1 MRKHLHLS
9 RRQFL
14 AVAAAGV
21 APYVL
26 PASALGKEGAAAPS
40 DRIVFGSIGVGG
52 RGRIDTRIFT
62 AFAES
67 QMLAVC
73 DVDTGRLAR
82 ARKTVDDYYAAKR
95 PGVGPCA
102 AYGDFRRVLD
112 RKDIDA
118 VTSAAPDHWHAVM
131 SIWAAQ
137 AGKEIYCEKPVSVT
151 IGEGRKVADTMRR
164 LGRVY
169 QSGTQR
175 RSRAHWR
182 SACELVRNHRLGKLV
197 RIVELLGRGPTCGP
211 QPNPPVPKGFD
222 YDMWLGPAPWAPY
235 TPKRCHGSFRW
246 LLDYSGGKITD
257 QGAHFLDIAQWAN
270 DTEHTGPI
278 EIDGHGTF
286 PDEGLYD
293 TPITYD
299 VTCTYANGVKLEVR
313 DPLYRG
319 DWAVR
324 FEGTDGWLL
333 ATRNHL
339 FASDPEVKEPLGGNA
354 IRLQRSDHHQ
364 QNFLDAVRTGSQQ
377 IAPPEIA
384 HRSASVCHLCVLSLR
399 LGRKLQWDPATERF
413 IGDDAANR
421 MLERPKREP
430 WTI

>member
-1 MRKHLHLS
+1 M
-9 RRQFL
+9 
-14 AVAAAGV
+14 
-21 APYVL
+21 APYVVHSSVRG
-26 PASALGKEGAAAPS
+26 AEGTAPPS
-40 DRIVFGSIGVGG
+40 DRVVFGSIGIGG

-67 QMLAVC
+67 HMAAVC
-73 DVDTGRLAR
+73 DVDAGRLGR
-82 ARKTVDDYYAAKR
+82 AKASVDAYYAAHR
-95 PGVGPCA
+95 RGAGGCA
-102 AYGDFRRVLD
+102 AYGDFRRVLE

-118 VTSAAPDHWHAVM
+118 VAIATPDHWHAVL

-137 AGKEIYCEKPVSVT
+137 AGKDVYCEKPISVT

-182 SACELVRNHRLGKLV
+182 FACELIRNGRIGKLR

-211 QPNPPVPKGFD
+211 QPYPPVPKGFD

-235 TPKRCHGSFRW
+235 TPARCRGSFRW

-270 DTEHTGPI
+270 DSEHTGPVVI
-278 EIDGHGTF
+278 EGRGTF
-286 PDEGLYD
+286 PTEGLYD

-324 FEGTDGWLL
+324 FEGTEGWLL
-333 ATRNHL
+333 ATRNDL
-339 FASDPEVKEPLGGNA
+339 LASRPELKEPLGGGS
-354 IRLQRSDHHQ
+354 IRLARSDHHQ
-364 QNFLDAVRTGSQQ
+364 QNFLDAARTGSRQ
-377 IAPPEIA
+377 IAPPEVA
-384 HRSASVCHLCVLSLR
+384 HRSATVCHLCVLCLR
-399 LGRKLQWDPATERF
+399 LGRKLQWDPSSERF
-413 IGDDAANR
+413 VGDAAANR
-421 MLERPKREP
+421 MLDRPKREP
-430 WTI
+430 WTL